1 MTCEIP
7 LYRCE
12 NTLRRFTSPSPP
24 LSCRG
29 GFPYP
34 SRLHPLRVVYLHD
47 PVRLTEVCH
56 AASGPVPPGCPRA
69 VYPTQSCP
77 AAAVD
82 PPPPRSTAPVA
93 AVFLVEPFRATTR
106 RRWSRR
112 LHRSRTS
119 LFVTRRFAQTSLFW
133 TRRLS
138 LAVPALA
145 VSLSQPCRP
154 PLSAVC
160 LSTAIL
166 SSPRRLARTYLAEEV
181 CPATLC
187 PASPRR
193 FISSL
198 PSRPWRLVMPPALCP
213 SWRRTVPDQI
223 NLYHGSSPRLIELP
237 RVVHLY
243 PAGPSGLAGSFSLEG
258 IVYE

>member
-119 LFVTRRFAQTSLFW
+119 LFVTRRFASPPRSFP
-133 TRRLS
+133 RLGGW
-138 LAVPALA
+138 PG
-145 VSLSQPCRP
+145 P
-154 PLSAVC
+154 
-160 LSTAIL
+160 IW
-166 SSPRRLARTYLAEEV
+166 
-181 CPATLC
+181 
-187 PASPRR
+187 PRR
-193 FISSL
+193 FVL
-198 PSRPWRLVMPPALCP
+198 PHSARLRRAGLSHRSRPDPGGWSCRPHSALP
-213 SWRRTVPDQI
+213 GGE
-223 NLYHGSSPRLIELP
+223 LSPIRSTSTTA
-237 RVVHLY
+237 VHHD
-243 PAGPSGLAGSFSLEG
+243 
-258 IVYE
+258 